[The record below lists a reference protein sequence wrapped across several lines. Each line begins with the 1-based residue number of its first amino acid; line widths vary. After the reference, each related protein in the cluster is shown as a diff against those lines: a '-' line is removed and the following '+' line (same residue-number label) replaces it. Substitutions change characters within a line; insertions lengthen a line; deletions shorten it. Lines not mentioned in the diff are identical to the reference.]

1 VVEGCLHHKL
11 SFIVPDTICESG
23 HRGMADGIRDSLPP
37 EKIIDLDLTSEFRIP
52 LDLSEV
58 VKKLGKD
65 GANRF
70 SSEMIS
76 FFGDLENMARS
87 RKYLREAAKA
97 SGGNLFLTKMIIEV
111 EEFREIRIQELKD
124 EGQYRLAAE
133 LEKWGTNDDLGSKVD
148 SVLNRLDEFF
158 GDDNLYDIFGQPPI
172 PELNFEKWM
181 EEGKVIIIRVPNR
194 KLSEIA
200 VKTLMHWITLKV
212 FMTCQLMERENRGAG
227 TFIVFNEP
235 HQYMSKGLEKLI
247 KRIALEGRKER
258 LGSLF
263 AFHHIGLLPDNLVED
278 LQAGGVNWFLFSND
292 YKKVFEMKKAELDP
306 NFTVDEALNIPS
318 FHAINILNFGG
329 RRQFAFLV
337 KMLAPSTDRYLPYDN
352 SFLTKRHAQ
361 MYGRHWKE
369 VEKMTSKEI
378 G

>member
-1 VVEGCLHHKL
+1 
-11 SFIVPDTICESG
+11 
-23 HRGMADGIRDSLPP
+23 
-37 EKIIDLDLTSEFRIP
+37 
-52 LDLSEV
+52 
-58 VKKLGKD
+58 
-65 GANRF
+65 
-70 SSEMIS
+70 
-76 FFGDLENMARS
+76 
-87 RKYLREAAKA
+87 
-97 SGGNLFLTKMIIEV
+97 
-111 EEFREIRIQELKD
+111 
-124 EGQYRLAAE
+124 
-133 LEKWGTNDDLGSKVD
+133 
-148 SVLNRLDEFF
+148 
-158 GDDNLYDIFGQPPI
+158 
-172 PELNFEKWM
+172 
-181 EEGKVIIIRVPNR
+181 
-194 KLSEIA
+194 
-200 VKTLMHWITLKV
+200 
-212 FMTCQLMERENRGAG
+212 MTCQLTEKENRGAG

-235 HQYMSKGLEKLI
+235 HQYMTKGLEKLM

-306 NFTVDEALNIPS
+306 NFTVEEALNIPV

-329 RRQFAFLV
+329 RRQHAFLV
-337 KMLAPSTDRYLPYDN
+337 RMLEPSTDRYHPYDN